1 MDYKLIAIIIAI
13 VDFVLYVAYIW
24 GRYGIQK
31 SISISYYDLPAG
43 SRVLFRV
50 FIWILSLAVILSGI
64 GWDNGLFFTS
74 GAMLS
79 LVGIFSNIKDKDKFV
94 IHMIGAIGGIATCFC
109 AIFYESAIVGIWT
122 LVSAFVLLSI
132 VFQFGNEKHL
142 IWNAEVVSFSILIT
156 SILYLINQ

>member
-13 VDFVLYVAYIW
+13 VDFVLYVAYVW

-31 SISISYYDLPAG
+31 SISISYYDLPTG

-64 GWDNGLFFTS
+64 GWDNGLFFTA
-74 GAMLS
+74 GALLS
-79 LVGIFSNIKDKDKFV
+79 LVGFFSNIKEKNNYI
-94 IHMIGAIGGIATCFC
+94 IHMIGAIGGIVTCLF
-109 AIFYESAIVGIWT
+109 AVFHESRVVGIWAIA
-122 LVSAFVLLSI
+122 SAFFLLSL
-132 VFQFGNEKHL
+132 VFQFGNEKHI